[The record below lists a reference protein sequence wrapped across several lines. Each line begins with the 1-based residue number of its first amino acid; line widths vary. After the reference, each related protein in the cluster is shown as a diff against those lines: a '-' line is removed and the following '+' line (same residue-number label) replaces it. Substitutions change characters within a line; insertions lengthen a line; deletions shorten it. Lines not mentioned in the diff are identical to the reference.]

1 MTRSCSPTT
10 NTPLQ
15 GHVALPYWKTLQ
27 KLAEELLTEE
37 PAVKPELTNTET
49 NKMIDHS
56 GLSSIPVEH
65 YIGLLE
71 SGFEQYPDFGLRVGK
86 SVTPG
91 TYPVLGMTLL
101 SCQNLLQVLEQVVR
115 YECLNHDLGS
125 SRLAHGPQESTY
137 SWIPNDLIFPNNK
150 SELCFQLVVS
160 IFSGIHTFSPW
171 LINRTI
177 PFKQINFTCKEP
189 ANSNTYKH
197 FFDTKIKFNQKTN
210 SMVVDSQI
218 LDWPV
223 LNGDTTAFE
232 ALKSYADKLLD
243 SKSHNQDIIFQLKS
257 ILPEALRRQSFRIDE
272 LAKQLN
278 MSPRTLQ
285 RKLKETGHSYKTLL
299 DETRQR
305 VAELYLADD
314 TLSMNEIA
322 FLVGYQEQSSFN
334 HAFKSWNSISPSVYR
349 HNKLAKHTT

>member
-1 MTRSCSPTT
+1 MTTSCSPTT
-10 NTPLQ
+10 TTPFQ

-27 KLAEELLTEE
+27 KVAEELGLE
-37 PAVKPELTNTET
+37 PEQTKVVADNV
-49 NKMIDHS
+49 MDQS
-56 GLSSIPVEH
+56 GLSSIAVEH
-65 YIGLLE
+65 YIHLLE
-71 SGFEQYPDFGLRVGK
+71 KGLKHYPDFGLRAGK

-125 SRLAHGPQESTY
+125 SHLEHGSHESTY
-137 SWIPNDLIFPNNK
+137 SWMPNELIFPHNK
-150 SELCFQLVVS
+150 SELCFHLVMS

-177 PFKQINFTCKEP
+177 PIKRISFTCAEP
-189 ANSNTYKH
+189 ENSGTYKR
-197 FFDTKIKFNQKTN
+197 FFDTEIKFNQNIN
-210 SMVVDSQI
+210 SMVVDSKI

-223 LNGDTTAFE
+223 LNGDVTAFD
-232 ALKSYADKLLD
+232 ALRSYADKLLD
-243 SKSHNQDIIFQLKS
+243 SKSQKQDIIYQLKS

-272 LAKQLN
+272 LANQLN
-278 MSPRTLQ
+278 MSTRTLQ
-285 RKLKETGHSYKTLL
+285 RKLKETGHSYKALL
-299 DETRQR
+299 DDTRR
-305 VAELYLADD
+305 RIAELYLTDN

-334 HAFKSWNSISPSVYR
+334 HAFKSWNGVSPSVYR
-349 HNKLAKHTT
+349 DKK